1 MVDCLHQSMSFINLE
16 CPLALSTNSVDNVAL
31 SNTTWNTNRHTATR
45 TDGQTDGRTSTRTD
59 GQPHGRTDSHT
70 DGRTATRMDEH
81 YLLTLLINSWYCQVI
96 LSIYKRELTEHDKP
110 LCVNDIRFM
119 QSKGYNQLR
128 CCLDCYYTV
137 EHWCYLVYVNMC
149 NS

>member
-31 SNTTWNTNRHTATR
+31 SNTTWNTNRHTAK
-45 TDGQTDGRTSTRTD
+45 RTD

-81 YLLTLLINSWYCQVI
+81 YLLTLLINSSYCQVI
-96 LSIYKRELTEHDKP
+96 LSIYKTGLTEHDKP
-110 LCVNDIRFM
+110 LCVNDIRFV

-128 CCLDCYYTV
+128 YCLDCYYTV
-137 EHWCYLVYVNMC
+137 EHWCYLVFVNMC